1 MKQFEL
7 TEDQF
12 HELMRLCRLYR
23 REANRSMDAKA
34 YLAGCV
40 MIGAALESD
49 LLAMCNCYSDEIPEE
64 LIPKQRNGKPKHLLD
79 WTFFQLLRIAR
90 ECGWLRA
97 RLDPQDQW
105 NPKRA
110 HIGDYAIVLKDI
122 RNFVHASCHITNF
135 LNSRITKR
143 RMEMCFEIL
152 EVASNHLQA
161 KLHGSL
167 KVAIEEEEKKTPNKR
182 LQRIADKSGSR

>member
-12 HELMRLCRLYR
+12 HELMRLCRFYR
-23 REANRSMDAKA
+23 READRSMDAKT

-49 LLAMCNCYSDEIPEE
+49 LLAMWNCYSDEIPEE

-90 ECGWLRA
+90 GCGWLPA
-97 RLDPQDQW
+97 RLDLQDQR
-105 NPKRA
+105 KR
-110 HIGDYAIVLKDI
+110 GSGLAII
-122 RNFVHASCHITNF
+122 YSI
-135 LNSRITKR
+135 
-143 RMEMCFEIL
+143 
-152 EVASNHLQA
+152 
-161 KLHGSL
+161 
-167 KVAIEEEEKKTPNKR
+167 
-182 LQRIADKSGSR
+182 